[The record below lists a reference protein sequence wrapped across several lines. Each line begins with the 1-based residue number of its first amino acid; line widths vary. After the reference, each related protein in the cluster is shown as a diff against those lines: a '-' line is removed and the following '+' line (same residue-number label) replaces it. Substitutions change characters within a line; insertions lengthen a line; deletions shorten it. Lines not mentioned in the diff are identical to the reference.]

1 MCTVP
6 TIMKKPGFSD
16 LNLIVSG
23 VDDVLLDHYLLK
35 ELFVA
40 CDRLTEQVD
49 ECLKTQKCDDSIY
62 FFTLKIGLIVTLSCC
77 I

>member
-23 VDDVLLDHYLLK
+23 VDDVLLDHVLAEGVICSL
-35 ELFVA
+35 
-40 CDRLTEQVD
+40 
-49 ECLKTQKCDDSIY
+49 
-62 FFTLKIGLIVTLSCC
+62 
-77 I
+77 

>member
-1 MCTVP
+1 MSFL
-6 TIMKKPGFSD
+6 IM
-16 LNLIVSG
+16 
-23 VDDVLLDHYLLK
+23 YLLK